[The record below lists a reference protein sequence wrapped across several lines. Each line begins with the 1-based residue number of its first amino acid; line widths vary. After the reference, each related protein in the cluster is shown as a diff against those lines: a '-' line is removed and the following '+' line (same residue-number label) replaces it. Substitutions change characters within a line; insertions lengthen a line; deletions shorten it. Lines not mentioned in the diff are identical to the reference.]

1 MTNTLTI
8 ETSGLTCS
16 VAIKTPMIEKHK
28 ILAEPRSHGK
38 VLLPYISELLNDAGI
53 QVKDINTIGIS
64 IGPGSFTGLRIG
76 FAITQGLAY
85 SNKIPVVPISSLEGM
100 IHSFC
105 SQSNLPNTFEN
116 IKQHKTVYFLDFYFV
131 VKHNK

>member
-16 VAIKTPMIEKHK
+16 VAIKTPIIEKHK

-76 FAITQGLAY
+76 FAITQGLARLDLMVKEV
-85 SNKIPVVPISSLEGM
+85 KI
-100 IHSFC
+100 IHLK
-105 SQSNLPNTFEN
+105 SQHDLA
-116 IKQHKTVYFLDFYFV
+116 
-131 VKHNK
+131 